1 MLNYKTK
8 EKKMNKYSEQ
18 ISSNKAVVR
27 IDVNSKDKRDFFVED
42 DTFLNYRL
50 ADVKVSKEIT
60 KDKADIV
67 WNVDEST
74 KSIDYVDG
82 QVIVNGAWEEGELNK
97 LMVSVLA
104 NEMDLNGLHPFHSSC
119 VVYKGKTILL
129 VGGENNHGKSMSQLE
144 GCRRGGKIFSTETTV
159 TDDNGMAL
167 YGSTNVYIR
176 KRAKGTER
184 SDLPSQ
190 DEGVL
195 KFWDKEPKMEY
206 ISGPLK
212 IDLAIMPGIDGHF
225 DTQVTPMGLFE
236 KCYQS
241 YHSLMNF
248 FGLNQLLSGVGGCVQ
263 PILDTEERRQKRGK
277 FIEKFCDPI
286 PYYMIRAKTPQ
297 ILFDEIEKLL

>member
-1 MLNYKTK
+1 
-8 EKKMNKYSEQ
+8 MNCYSEE

-27 IDVNSKDKRDFFVED
+27 IDVFSEEKRDFLVED

-60 KDKADIV
+60 KEKADIV
-67 WNVDEST
+67 WNVDKQPKNISYT
-74 KSIDYVDG
+74 DGVLALDG
-82 QVIVNGAWEEGELNK
+82 QWEEGELNK
-97 LMVSVLA
+97 IMVSMLA
-104 NEMDLNGLHPFHSSC
+104 NEMDKCGLHPFHSSC

-144 GCRRGGKIFSTETTV
+144 GCRRGGSIFSTETTV
-159 TDDNGMAL
+159 TDEDGVAL

-184 SDLPSQ
+184 SDLPNQ
-190 DEGVL
+190 DEGVA
-195 KFWDKEPKMEY
+195 KFWDKEPEMKY

-212 IDLAIMPGIDGHF
+212 IDLAVMPGIDGHF
-225 DTQVTPMGLFE
+225 DTQVTEMGSFE

-241 YHSLMNF
+241 FHSLMNF
-248 FGLNQLLSGVGGCVQ
+248 FGLNQLLCGETGLVM
-263 PILDTEERRQKRGK
+263 PILDTDERRQARGK
-277 FIEKFCDPI
+277 FLKKFCDPI
-286 PYYMIRAKTPQ
+286 PYYMIRAKSPQ